1 MNLDLT
7 GKRALVIGNGDEI
20 TLAIVSALLGQRVA
34 VAATYEREDEAAASL
49 FAVLEQSGNGSFAL
63 QVNVSD
69 PQQVADLAEDV
80 RQHYG
85 QIDILINNASIISHS
100 SIQDLPLATWRQTLD
115 TNLTSVYLVTQA
127 MLDIISHGGS
137 IINVAACLAAVG
149 MRGKAHYT
157 AAKAGVIGLT
167 RSLCKEVGNR
177 SIRVNVVAP
186 GVIGTGEMGD
196 LSPEQRGRYAYLSA
210 LGRLGRPE
218 EVANAVLFLASNL
231 ASFITGATLPIDGG
245 VGGIA
250 AF

>member
-1 MNLDLT
+1 MNLDVA
-7 GKRALVIGNGDEI
+7 GKRALVIGSGDEI
-20 TLAIVSALLGQRVA
+20 TLAIVSALLAQQVT

-49 FAVLEQSGNGSFAL
+49 LAALEQGRNGSFAL
-63 QVNVSD
+63 QVDASD
-69 PQQVADLAEDV
+69 PQQIAGLAGRV
-80 RQHYG
+80 RQQFG
-85 QIDILINNASIISHS
+85 QIDILVNNPSIISHAN
-100 SIQDLPLATWRQTLD
+100 IQDLALDTWRHTLD

-127 MLDIISHGGS
+127 VLDLLAEGGS

-167 RSLCKEVGNR
+167 RSICKEVGGKG
-177 SIRVNVVAP
+177 IRVNVVAP

-196 LSPEQRGRYAYLSA
+196 LSPEQRARYAYLSA
-210 LGRLGRPE
+210 LGRLGRPQ
-218 EVANAVLFLASNL
+218 EVANAVLFLASDL

>member
-1 MNLDLT
+1 MNLDLA
-7 GKRALVIGNGDEI
+7 GKHALVIGNGDEI
-20 TLAIVSALLGQRVA
+20 TLAIVSALLGQGAV
-34 VAATYEREDEAAASL
+34 VAATYEREDEGTASL
-49 FAVLEQSGNGSFAL
+49 LAALEQSQSGSVAV
-63 QVNVSD
+63 QTDVRD
-69 PQQVADLAEDV
+69 PQQATGLAERV

-85 QIDILINNASIISHS
+85 QLDILVNNASIISHAN
-100 SIQDLPLATWRQTLD
+100 IQDLTLATWRQTLD

-127 MLDIISHGGS
+127 MLGLISEGGS

-167 RSLCKEVGNR
+167 RSVCKEVGNR
-177 SIRVNVVAP
+177 GIRVNVVAP
-186 GVIGTGEMGD
+186 GVISTGEMGD

-218 EVANAVLFLASNL
+218 EVANAVLFLASDL

>member
-1 MNLDLT
+1 MNLELA

-20 TLAIVSALLGQRVA
+20 TLAIVTTLLDQQVA
-34 VAATYEREDEAAASL
+34 VAATYAREDEVAASL
-49 FAVLEQSGNGSFAL
+49 LAVLEQERNGSFAL
-63 QVNVSD
+63 PVDVND
-69 PQQVADLAEDV
+69 PQQIAALAERV
-80 RQHYG
+80 RQQFG
-85 QIDILINNASIISHS
+85 RLDILINNASIISHAN
-100 SIQDLPLATWRQTLD
+100 IEDLALATWRQTLD
-115 TNLTSVYLVTQA
+115 TNLTSVYLVTQTV
-127 MLDIISHGGS
+127 LDLMAEGGS

-167 RSLCKEVGNR
+167 RSICKEVGGR
-177 SIRVNVVAP
+177 GIRVNVIAP
-186 GVIGTGEMGD
+186 GVISTGEMSE

-210 LGRLGRPE
+210 LGRLGRPQ
-218 EVANAVLFLASNL
+218 EVANAVLFLASDL

>member
-1 MNLDLT
+1 MNLDLA

-20 TLAIVSALLGQRVA
+20 TMAIVSALLAQGAV
-34 VAATYEREDEAAASL
+34 VAATYEREDEGAASL
-49 FAVLEQSGNGSFAL
+49 LAALEQGHNGSVAI
-63 QVNVSD
+63 QTNVSD
-69 PQQVADLAEDV
+69 PQQVAGLAERV
-80 RQHYG
+80 RRHYERL
-85 QIDILINNASIISHS
+85 DILVNNASIISHAN
-100 SIQDLPLATWRQTLD
+100 IQDLALATWRQTLD

-127 MLDIISHGGS
+127 MLSLIPEGGS

-167 RSLCKEVGNR
+167 RSVCKEVGGR
-177 SIRVNVVAP
+177 GIRVNVIAP
-186 GVIGTGEMGD
+186 GVISTGEMSD

-218 EVANAVLFLASNL
+218 EVANAVLFLASDL